1 MNEAPHMMVIH
12 GALAG
17 IVAYIAMVYILK
29 QPSSV
34 AEYRSVLLAA
44 ISIIYMV
51 IFGHKLPF

>member
-12 GALAG
+12 GALVG